1 MKQIILYY
9 ILCAYVC
16 VYLCVQVEGVEST
29 AFRKVA

>member
-1 MKQIILYY
+1 MRQIILCY

-29 AFRKVA
+29 AFRKVV